1 MLTLLGESMSSL
13 IQTVANDLIQH
24 IKDDTLILPSLP
36 EVCLRVR
43 DVAEDVNT
51 TIPLLAQLISQDAGL
66 SARIIK
72 VSNSSL
78 MRTSSTVTD
87 LSTAIGRLGINATSS
102 VAIGLAMEQMFQATS
117 DVVDKRM
124 RKIWAESS
132 DIATM
137 CHVLATRFT
146 TLQPEQA
153 MLGGLIH
160 KIGALPVL
168 AYAEDNNTLL
178 NDAFA
183 LDNIISRLHPI
194 IGHHILKSWRFP
206 KALQNVPSQYLK
218 FDREMDNVDYADLVS
233 VAVLQRHAD
242 SEHPLS
248 KVDWATVGAFK
259 RVGIPPEMEATEIL
273 QLDENLQSLFN

>member
-51 TIPLLAQLISQDAGL
+51 TIPQLAQLISQDAGL
-66 SARIIK
+66 SARIVKI
-72 VSNSSL
+72 SNSSL

-87 LSTAIGRLGINATSS
+87 LSTAIGRLGINATSTI
-102 VAIGLAMEQMFQATS
+102 AI